1 MSSLL
6 EQRLDKIVSLMRS
19 DRSADAPADAIK
31 YAKGLMRSRISAA
44 EPGIVERIVAVLK
57 MHLEPGKPAFG
68 ERSASAASAR
78 QMLFDA
84 GIYAVDIRI
93 TKTGTSYELRGQI
106 IGGETA
112 GGETTSAEIRLTKR
126 TKTLQTRT
134 DEFGGFRF
142 EKLSAGDC
150 EIAVVLDGKELVI
163 PHITVE

>member
-6 EQRLDKIVSLMRS
+6 EQRLDKIIGLMRN
-19 DRSADAPADAIK
+19 DRSIDAPADAII
-31 YAKGLMRSRISAA
+31 YAKGLMRSRITAA

-84 GIYAVDIRI
+84 GAYAVDIRI
-93 TKTGTSYELRGQI
+93 TKAGRSYELRGQI
-106 IGGETA
+106 IGGETS
-112 GGETTSAEIRLTKR
+112 SAEIRLTR
-126 TKTLQTRT
+126 GNETLQTRT

-142 EKLSAGDC
+142 EKLPAGEC
-150 EIAVVLDGKELVI
+150 EIAIVLSGKELVI
-163 PHITVE
+163 PQITVE